1 MADLQKENSQEKQK
15 VETVSNLDNKRQYL
29 LDELEQLMDKT
40 NGNYGPFLM
49 KELQRRLEV
58 VVQNFND
65 ELKVLIKSSFENW
78 EIKDSQIRKLMAGKL
93 QDQQRQPKKAKPKD
107 PTTPDFIKD
116 VEFGPTRRK

>member
-1 MADLQKENSQEKQK
+1 MADLQKKNSQEKQK

-29 LDELEQLMDKT
+29 LDELAQLMDKT
-40 NGNYGPFLM
+40 NGDYGPFLM
-49 KELQRRLEV
+49 KELQRRMEV

-65 ELKVLIKSSFENW
+65 ELKVLIKNSFENW
-78 EIKDSQIRKLMAGKL
+78 EIKDSQIRELMAGKL
-93 QDQQRQPKKAKPKD
+93 QDQQRQPKKTKPKE